1 MSERVTE
8 RQTDRNRGRQTE
20 TKRDR
25 QTETGAEGDTGW
37 SEAVCWFDPKPV

>member
-8 RQTDRNRGRQTE
+8 RQTETGADRQKE

-37 SEAVCWFDPKPV
+37 SGAVCWFDPKPV